1 MDIRH
6 KIAYITYNPPSVKIL
21 DNCRNEADT
30 TKFRPQ
36 LTEETTAIA
45 RPLKV
50 RKFQNYNLVSSILQ
64 KKVFLSSALA
74 SKKWLNLS
82 IGNWVLYSGMLL
94 YLHHRNSKLFFI
106 LQSLAISK
114 MRKFQTIKLHQFHK
128 AKFCWIDN
136 CWSSRIM
143 SNFYGDK
150 QFFYIFLKNT

>member
-50 RKFQNYNLVSSILQ
+50 RKFQKDIWVSSILQ
-64 KKVFLSSALA
+64 KKHQMYLFSALVL
-74 SKKWLNLS
+74 KKESDQKSN
-82 IGNWVLYSGMLL
+82 
-94 YLHHRNSKLFFI
+94 R
-106 LQSLAISK
+106 
-114 MRKFQTIKLHQFHK
+114 QF
-128 AKFCWIDN
+128 
-136 CWSSRIM
+136 
-143 SNFYGDK
+143 
-150 QFFYIFLKNT
+150 